1 MEQYLNKMMMT
12 EELWCLLNMKKTSY
26 LSKTVEE
33 LKPSGIRRFFD
44 LAAGMEG
51 VISLGVGEPDFVTS
65 WSVREAAILSLEQG
79 YTSYTA
85 NAGLLELREEISA
98 YMGQS
103 FGVSYSPKNEIIV
116 TVGASQA
123 LDIALRAIVDPG
135 DEVIVIEPSFVSYA
149 PLVVLAGGKAVTVNT
164 KKENDFKVSKEE
176 LEQAIT
182 ARTKA
187 IILCSPNNPTGTML
201 GREDL
206 IGIAEVAKKY
216 DLLILSDE
224 IYAELSYDEQFV
236 SLAAIEGMRER
247 TILISGFSKGFAMT
261 GWRLGFVCAPEEI
274 TQAMLKIHQ
283 YAMMCAPTMAQFAA
297 VEALKNGRDDVE
309 EMRKSYRR
317 RRNYFVHSLNELGL
331 ECHTPGGAFYVF
343 PSIKSTG
350 LTSLQ
355 FAERLLLEE
364 KVAVVPGDV
373 FGESGEGHIRCSYAS
388 SMEQLQESIKRIKSF
403 LERM

>member
-1 MEQYLNKMMMT
+1 
-12 EELWCLLNMKKTSY
+12 MKKTTY
-26 LSKTVEE
+26 LSKTVDE

-98 YMGQS
+98 YMQQS
-103 FGVSYSPKNEIIV
+103 FGVPYSPMNEIIV

-164 KKENDFKVSKEE
+164 KKENDFKVSKED
-176 LEQAIT
+176 LEQVIT

-187 IILCSPNNPTGTML
+187 VILCSPNNPTGTML
-201 GREDL
+201 NREDL
-206 IGIAEVAKKY
+206 MEIAAVAKKY

-236 SLAAIEGMRER
+236 SLAAIDGMRER

-297 VEALKNGRDDVE
+297 VEALKSGRNDVE

-317 RRNYFVHSLNELGL
+317 RRNYFVNSLNELGL
-331 ECHTPGGAFYVF
+331 KCHTPGGAFYVF

-350 LTSLQ
+350 LTSAQ

-403 LERM
+403 LERL